1 MPKKTFRDGSYYRHV
16 IFGKRTVKQG
26 EAAAVWDR
34 NGTRKVTIGP
44 KRVRLFFA
52 HVRFLSRQVA
62 EGHEYLRIA
71 YRDGR
76 TEHRRGPCAVFVDPC
91 VHDNVEVKRAF
102 KLAAN
107 EALVVYREHG
117 PDGEGNGERPPSK
130 AASKAAAAAQ
140 ADAAITSTGSTSP
153 QEDAQASN
161 VIGEPANVLR
171 RIVHGPAVYVP
182 RHDEWIHTFSWSA
195 SGVRELRRSSTP
207 DAEPSAAQS
216 GKVQSNALQ
225 FQTLRCTPD
234 QIYVT
239 VNDVRTKDDTQLSV
253 HLMVFYELSDVQ
265 KMLDSS
271 NDPIGD
277 LINAVSADVMGFGA
291 ANTYESLLEKTEM
304 LQHLETF
311 PTVRTRMA
319 AIGYSL
325 HNVVYRGFSTSK
337 KLQQM
342 HDEAVAKRTELR
354 LSSETARVEQAEAA
368 MLLRSRE
375 ERSQGEQELAAAS
388 AKHEIELARLKAE
401 QQREERDAD
410 HTQALR
416 HEQEKADA
424 ALAIRKQEH
433 DEELRRAAALKQ
445 LDVDLTK
452 LLCVTADHAPGT
464 HLRIDSATPTA
475 VHLAAPPPTLK

>member
-16 IFGKRTVKQG
+16 IFGKRTVKQCARLTRSITGGALSRARCCRRG

-140 ADAAITSTGSTSP
+140 AGAAITSTGSTSP

-271 NDPIGD
+271 NDPISD

-291 ANTYESLLEKTEM
+291 ANTYARELIACTHPWALWA
-304 LQHLETF
+304 
-311 PTVRTRMA
+311 VRLTRARVGLRWTGMRA
-319 AIGYSL
+319 SW
-325 HNVVYRGFSTSK
+325 RRPRCCSTS
-337 KLQQM
+337 
-342 HDEAVAKRTELR
+342 RPSR
-354 LSSETARVEQAEAA
+354 LCARAW
-368 MLLRSRE
+368 R
-375 ERSQGEQELAAAS
+375 
-388 AKHEIELARLKAE
+388 
-401 QQREERDAD
+401 
-410 HTQALR
+410 
-416 HEQEKADA
+416 
-424 ALAIRKQEH
+424 
-433 DEELRRAAALKQ
+433 
-445 LDVDLTK
+445 
-452 LLCVTADHAPGT
+452 P
-464 HLRIDSATPTA
+464 SATRYTM
-475 VHLAAPPPTLK
+475 